1 MEAPPHA
8 PARTPSCILGTVP
21 RINPGLQGFPMAA
34 TGYWAWDDTFVLD
47 LDYCSLRD
55 ADRLEATFDGDIVTF
70 EGFDVPL
77 VGQLEGD

>member
-1 MEAPPHA
+1 
-8 PARTPSCILGTVP
+8 
-21 RINPGLQGFPMAA
+21 MAA

-47 LDYCSLRD
+47 LDYYSLRD